1 MGEFVLFEWVLDVRL
16 DRFDDFL
23 RVDALV
29 LWLMED
35 LILIVDFLLDFQLLL
50 NHLSTAD
57 PLLGVSD
64 GLSSSRLL
72 EFLFL

>member
-50 NHLSTAD
+50 NHLSMAD
-57 PLLGVSD
+57 PLLGISD

>member
-16 DRFDDFL
+16 DNFDDFL

-29 LWLMED
+29 LWLMEG

-57 PLLGVSD
+57 PLLSVSD

-72 EFLFL
+72 KFLFL